1 MNPFL
6 NNKVSP
12 EIPDY
17 CYLIAEIG
25 INHNGSLQIAKDL
38 IAQSKAAGFDAVKFQ
53 KRTIKIVYSPDVL
66 KSARKSPWGETTLDQ
81 KEGLEFSLDDYA
93 EIDRYCKELN
103 IDWFVSC
110 WDINSQ
116 KEMQRFNTPYNKIAS
131 AMGNNWDFVKNVA
144 SEKKPTFASTGM
156 MNLEEIDKLVN
167 IFEEYKCPL
176 ILMHTVSTYPALEKD
191 LNLKCI
197 ITLANRYKI
206 PIGYSGHETN
216 TAPSIFSAVL
226 GAAVIER
233 HVTLDRA
240 MYGSD
245 QSASL
250 ELPGMYS
257 LCSTIR
263 KLNNCLGDGEKKILP
278 EEETVSKKLRYW
290 RQD

>member
-1 MNPFL
+1 MN
-6 NNKVSP
+6 
-12 EIPDY
+12 I
-17 CYLIAEIG
+17 YLIAEIG
-25 INHNGSLQIAKDL
+25 INHNGDLKIAKDL
-38 IAQSKAAGFDAVKFQ
+38 IKKSKDAGFDAVKFQ
-53 KRTIKIVYSPDVL
+53 KRDIDLVYS
-66 KSARKSPWGETTLDQ
+66 KSYLESYRESPWGKTQREQ
-81 KEGLEFSLDDYA
+81 KKGLEFEKEEYD
-93 EIDRYCKELN
+93 EIDSYCKELN

-116 KEMQRFNTPYNKIAS
+116 LLMQRFNTPYNKIAS

-167 IFEEYKCPL
+167 IFEKYKCPL

-191 LNLKCI
+191 LNLNCI
-197 ITLANRYKI
+197 ITLAKRYKI

-250 ELPGMYS
+250 ELPGMYA
-257 LCSTIR
+257 LCNTIR
-263 KLNNCLGDGEKKILP
+263 KLNNCLGDGEKKILA
-278 EEETVSKKLRYW
+278 EEELVSKKLRYW